1 MAHVLIAKDVSS
13 QVAHDLLN
21 VDQDAPGA
29 LRIKGHR
36 LHVWVDLAPL
46 LRPVSANPFGPTDKS
61 ALKRFRPSD
70 VGGHL
75 REGGVDVPRVE
86 GRVRR
91 AEQCDF

>member
-1 MAHVLIAKDVSS
+1 MAHVLIAEDGSS
-13 QVAHDLLN
+13 QVAHDLVD
-21 VDQDAPGA
+21 VDQDTPGI
-29 LRIKGHR
+29 LRVKGHWLYVR
-36 LHVWVDLAPL
+36 VDLAPL